1 MNVPCE
7 SETKG
12 MKEPNLFI
20 LGAPK
25 CGTTS
30 LAGWLAAHP
39 AVYMSPIKEPAYF
52 AADLK
57 DARPDRK
64 EYQALFSSAEDV
76 HLAVGEASTCYL
88 FSRVAVSNILK
99 HFTKA
104 RFIVCLRNPIEMAR
118 SLHQQEVSEL
128 NEDARDFEEAWLL
141 QETRCAGR
149 NIPRTCTEPWLLR
162 YKARCLLGEQ
172 VERLLRQTGRERVL
186 FVLLE
191 DLHIDPRRQYLRIL
205 EFLDLPDDGRVH
217 FPVLNRGKETRS
229 RLVKEGVIHLSRL
242 RFAIGITQRFGI
254 RPTLEKWNT
263 REAPRKPIREETK
276 RDLRNCF
283 AEDILKLGALLNK
296 DLTHWL
302 A

>member
-1 MNVPCE
+1 V
-7 SETKG
+7 KA
-12 MKEPNLFI
+12 PNFFI

-30 LAGWLAAHP
+30 LAAWLAAHP
-39 AVYMSPIKEPAYF
+39 AVYMSPLKEPAYF

-57 DARPDRK
+57 VDRP
-64 EYQALFSSAEDV
+64 ELQQYGALFSAAGDV

-88 FSRVAVSNILK
+88 FSRVAVSDILARV
-99 HFTKA
+99 TDP

-118 SLHQQEVSEL
+118 SLHQQEVFGL
-128 NEDARDFEEAWLL
+128 NEDVRNFEDAWSL
-141 QETRCAGR
+141 QETRRAGQ
-149 NIPRTCTEPWLLR
+149 NIPRTCREPWLLG

-172 VERLLRQTGRERVL
+172 VERLLRQTHRERVL
-186 FVLLE
+186 FLLLE
-191 DLHIDPRRQYLRIL
+191 DIYRDPRTQHLRVL
-205 EFLDLPDDGRVH
+205 QFLDVPDDGRVH

-229 RLVKEGVIHLSRL
+229 RLVKEAVIDLSELRL
-242 RFAIGITQRFGI
+242 ALGIRRRFGI

-263 REAPRKPIREETK
+263 REAARKAIGEETK
-276 RDLRNCF
+276 RELRNCF
-283 AEDILKLGALLNK
+283 AEDILKLGALLNQ